1 MATFVNF
8 TDMCKSIKK
17 GNSISSKNKKN
28 CSIIIYRHFVCS
40 LSINVRELLFYVI
53 LQTESASTSI
63 HINKVCIMKKVFMLV
78 LSITTFC
85 LLSLDLK
92 SQEFQIPNAGFE
104 NWDNED
110 TKSEPTHWNS
120 FPSADCIMSFGCAMA
135 KTPHHFRVTGG
146 RPNSEGQSYLT
157 IYSTSIMGIVANGN
171 MTLGQIRIGHMSAS
185 SSENY
190 NYTNRNNTDHCFPF
204 NKSPDSLYVWVK
216 YHAVDSNSKAR
227 ITAYIH
233 NNTDFKDPIDIEN
246 TSAYTAKACLA
257 FASTGK
263 SPQEASWVLKKIPFV
278 YDGDA
283 ESHYLLLTMTN
294 NEIPG
299 GGSAGDSLSI
309 DDIELIYSAWAES
322 IKINNHSLA
331 YFQKDKFE
339 YNRYYQSGTNPA
351 VFPEITVIPEAMD
364 ASIKIDTLLG
374 PNQDLDSAQTIITI
388 TAEDNITQKI
398 YIINHYI
405 AKDTLSTNANIN
417 AIYIDGEELPN
428 FHPDTLSYH
437 YELPANY
444 SGFPTINVDLQDDKA
459 SYTLIP
465 PDALPG
471 LVVIEVLAQDG
482 ETSLSYNIDFSI
494 HVNITEIHSSDNIT
508 LYPNPSTGLVN
519 ISYDAL
525 QPNIDKVQ
533 VVDMYGKI
541 IQTLNN
547 THVYIDLSDVAKGIY
562 FVRFLSKQH
571 IIKTHKIIKL

>member
-1 MATFVNF
+1 
-8 TDMCKSIKK
+8 
-17 GNSISSKNKKN
+17 
-28 CSIIIYRHFVCS
+28 
-40 LSINVRELLFYVI
+40 
-53 LQTESASTSI
+53 
-63 HINKVCIMKKVFMLV
+63 
-78 LSITTFC
+78 
-85 LLSLDLK
+85 
-92 SQEFQIPNAGFE
+92 
-104 NWDNED
+104 
-110 TKSEPTHWNS
+110 
-120 FPSADCIMSFGCAMA
+120 
-135 KTPHHFRVTGG
+135 
-146 RPNSEGQSYLT
+146 
-157 IYSTSIMGIVANGN
+157 
-171 MTLGQIRIGHMSAS
+171 
-185 SSENY
+185 
-190 NYTNRNNTDHCFPF
+190 
-204 NKSPDSLYVWVK
+204 
-216 YHAVDSNSKAR
+216 
-227 ITAYIH
+227 
-233 NNTDFKDPIDIEN
+233 
-246 TSAYTAKACLA
+246 
-257 FASTGK
+257 
-263 SPQEASWVLKKIPFV
+263 
-278 YDGDA
+278 
-283 ESHYLLLTMTN
+283 
-294 NEIPG
+294 
-299 GGSAGDSLSI
+299 
-309 DDIELIYSAWAES
+309 
-322 IKINNHSLA
+322 
-331 YFQKDKFE
+331 
-339 YNRYYQSGTNPA
+339 
-351 VFPEITVIPEAMD
+351 
-364 ASIKIDTLLG
+364 
-374 PNQDLDSAQTIITI
+374 TI